1 MVTIASLWLPILV
14 AAVLVF
20 IASSLIHTVLPYH
33 RSDFAAVPDESSV
46 RAGLSGVPAGDYVVP
61 HAASN
66 EERRSEEFTAKTK
79 EGPVAFMTILPRG
92 DMGMGASLVQWF
104 LYCVLIGVFVAYL
117 AGRTLAP
124 GADYLSVFRITG
136 TVAFTAY
143 GLALPQSSIWLGRK
157 WSSTLKSV
165 FDALVYSLL
174 TAGAF
179 GWLWPG

>member
-1 MVTIASLWLPILV
+1 MVTIASLWLPILL

-20 IASSLIHTVLPYH
+20 IVSSLIHTVLPYH
-33 RSDFAAVPDESSV
+33 RSDFAAVPDESAV

-66 EERRSEEFTAKTK
+66 EERSSEEFKAKMK
-79 EGPVAFMTILPRG
+79 EGPAAFVTVLPRG
-92 DMGMGASLVQWF
+92 ESGMGGSLVQWF
-104 LYCVLIGVFVAYL
+104 LYCVLIGIFAAYL

-124 GADYLSVFRITG
+124 GADYLTVFRITG
-136 TVAFTAY
+136 TTAFAAY
-143 GLALPQSSIWLGRK
+143 GLALPQSSIWMSRK